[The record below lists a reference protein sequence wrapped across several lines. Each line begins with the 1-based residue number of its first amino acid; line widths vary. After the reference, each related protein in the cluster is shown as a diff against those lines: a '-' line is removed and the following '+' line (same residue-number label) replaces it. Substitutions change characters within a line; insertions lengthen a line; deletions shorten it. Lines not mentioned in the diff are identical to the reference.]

1 MTGVHNPLSP
11 KVCTRKAAFNFDSVL
26 ENKHALKMIY
36 PSRELRRRS
45 SYFQFLGLVVRYNVI
60 TFEQHLF

>member
-36 PSRELRRRS
+36 PSRELREA
-45 SYFQFLGLVVRYNVI
+45 L
-60 TFEQHLF
+60 TFNF